1 VRRAAWIVLL
11 GALVLTGLA
20 ACSSSSA
27 KPTPAAAPTNLR
39 GHATVEIDARNY
51 LFTPADVVVDVGTLV
66 TFHNTDSVAH
76 NVKKSADAL
85 DFGGAFGT
93 NVLNPNASYSF
104 TFSKVGTFPYTCTIH
119 AGMTGKIQVLAP
131 G

>member
-1 VRRAAWIVLL
+1 MRRSVGVALL
-11 GALVLTGLA
+11 GALALTGLA

-39 GHATVEIDARNY
+39 GHATVEIDARNF

-66 TFHNTDSVAH
+66 TWHNTDTVVH

-85 DFGGAFGT
+85 DFGGTFGT
-93 NVLNPNASYSF
+93 DVLNPGASYTF

-119 AGMTGKIQVLAP
+119 AGMTGKVEVVEK
-131 G
+131 